1 MIDPG
6 VGSGERRER
15 AGGSRSLEVLA
26 GHPRI
31 SGFFDE
37 TWHLSITAHSR
48 LIAAGAEVEP
58 RPAVAP
64 RAHQRYAR
72 GDRIEDGKA
81 EVQRRRRALNAAAC
95 WAASSKASWALE
107 WKKVIGWTAEVV
119 VIARSLTPRLFP
131 ARRVSQPVGW

>member
-26 GHPRI
+26 GHPRL

-37 TWHLSITAHSR
+37 TWHLAITAHSR

-58 RPAVAP
+58 RPAVAL
-64 RAHQRYAR
+64 REHQRYAR
-72 GDRIEDGKA
+72 GERIEDGNA
-81 EVQRRRRALNAAAC
+81 EVHRRRRVLNENAC
-95 WAASSKASWALE
+95 EPLLVGVLFRLE
-107 WKKVIGWTAEVV
+107 PAP
-119 VIARSLTPRLFP
+119 IANH
-131 ARRVSQPVGW
+131 